1 MSDSKKKNEKNEKI
15 AIGIDV
21 GGTGIKGA
29 PVDLETGEF
38 AADRV
43 RIPTPESSTPEAV
56 AEIVA
61 EIVDSFD
68 LPDAPVGIA
77 FPGPIKHGVVT
88 FIANLDESWTG
99 TNLPEV
105 MHAATGRHAA
115 AINDADAA
123 GLGELHFG
131 AARNTEGVVLV
142 APLGTGIGSAVF
154 VDGHLIPNTELG
166 HLEIDGHDAESRAS
180 TMARERED
188 LSYDQWAVRLQRY
201 FSVVED
207 LLSPDLIVIGGGVS
221 KSWEKFVPQLHLR
234 APVVPASLRNRAGIV
249 GAAWLAAQTDD

>member
-1 MSDSKKKNEKNEKI
+1 MNASKKSPEI

-29 PVDLETGEF
+29 PVDLKTGEF
-38 AADRV
+38 AADRL
-43 RIPTPESSTPEAV
+43 RIPTPEKSTPEAI
-56 AEIVA
+56 AAIVA
-61 EIVDSFD
+61 EIVDSFG
-68 LPDAPVGIA
+68 LPDAPVGVD

-99 TNLPEV
+99 TNLTDI
-105 MHAATGRHAA
+105 MHAATGRHVA

-123 GLGELHFG
+123 GLGELHYG

-142 APLGTGIGSAVF
+142 APLGTGIGSALF
-154 VDGHLIPNTELG
+154 VDGHLVPNTELG
-166 HLEIDGHDAESRAS
+166 HLEIDGVDAESRAS
-180 TMARERED
+180 TVARERD
-188 LSYDQWAVRLQRY
+188 GLSYEEWAPRLQRY

-221 KSWEKFVPQLHLR
+221 KSWEKFVPLLHLR
-234 APVVPASLRNRAGIV
+234 APVVPAALRNRAGIV
-249 GAAWLAAQTDD
+249 GAAWLAAQPD

>member
-1 MSDSKKKNEKNEKI
+1 MNASKKSPEI

-29 PVDLETGEF
+29 PVDLKTGEF
-38 AADRV
+38 AADRL
-43 RIPTPESSTPEAV
+43 RIPTPEKSTPEAI
-56 AEIVA
+56 AAIVA
-61 EIVDSFD
+61 EIVESFD
-68 LPDAPVGIA
+68 LPDAPVGVD

-99 TNLPEV
+99 TNLTDI
-105 MHAATGRHAA
+105 MHEATGRHVA

-123 GLGELHFG
+123 GLGELHYG

-142 APLGTGIGSAVF
+142 APLGTGIGSALF
-154 VDGHLIPNTELG
+154 VDGHLVPNTELG
-166 HLEIDGHDAESRAS
+166 HLEIDGVDAESRAS
-180 TMARERED
+180 TVARERD
-188 LSYDQWAVRLQRY
+188 GLSYEEWAPRLQRY

-221 KSWEKFVPQLHLR
+221 KSWEKFVPLLHLR
-234 APVVPASLRNRAGIV
+234 APVVPAVLRNRAGIV
-249 GAAWLAAQTDD
+249 GAAWLAAQPD